1 MLNGM
6 SPSWLIVGFLC
17 GSAVAQQSQMSLPIS
32 VGIVLDTSG
41 SMGGKL
47 QQSRQLVAQF
57 LQTAHPQDEFFLVQ
71 FNDRPVLLNGFGANA
86 DEIQNHLTFLQSK
99 GTSALLDAI
108 YLALDEMK
116 KARNPRKALLV
127 ISDGGD
133 NSSRSTAG
141 EINTLAREAGVRIY
155 PLGIYGSLLS
165 RERTTEELSGPG
177 RLNEIAEQSGG
188 RHFAVEGSAESKD
201 VITQLRI
208 ALRAER

>member
-1 MLNGM
+1 M
-6 SPSWLIVGFLC
+6 SPSWLTVGFLC
-17 GSAVAQQSQMSLPIS
+17 GSAVAQVS

-71 FNDRPVLLNGFGANA
+71 FHDRPVLLNGFGANP
-86 DEIQNHLTFLQSK
+86 DEIQNHLTFIQAK
-99 GTSALLDAI
+99 GRSTLLDAI
-108 YLALDEMK
+108 YLGLDEMK
-116 KARNPRKALLV
+116 KARNSRKVLLV

-141 EINTLAREAGVRIY
+141 EINTLAREADVRIY
-155 PLGIYGSLLS
+155 PLGIYASLPS
-165 RERTTEELSGPG
+165 RERTAEELSGPG

-188 RHFAVEGSAESKD
+188 RHFAVEGSAD
-201 VITQLRI
+201 LPNLIAQLRI